1 MRKYLLIILC
11 LSNIFSINAQAKKP
25 KLLIVPSDNW
35 CFQNDYTD
43 DFNNQGIVQRIPNY
57 RKALIEDSDLPLI
70 ISKLEELLQE
80 RNFAPENLERALKSV
95 ENSIIEEQ
103 LRESK
108 ETGSGISENPIDM
121 LKKAAKADI
130 IIQIGY
136 SIKTRGPQRMI
147 EFVMGGYDAYT
158 DKPVANATNISDWLR
173 GMEPAAL
180 AQRAIISEMDGFL
193 DLLQSHF
200 DDMFEN
206 GREVSISIRKWD
218 DWEYDLESYFGDDE
232 EELGLLIEDWIFENT
247 VEGRFSTSDYTE
259 NMLNFEQVR
268 IPLFTERNGRQRP
281 MDTRLF
287 ARNLS
292 RYLIDEFSIEN
303 KITTKGLGEATLI
316 LGSK

>member
-1 MRKYLLIILC
+1 
-11 LSNIFSINAQAKKP
+11 
-25 KLLIVPSDNW
+25 
-35 CFQNDYTD
+35 
-43 DFNNQGIVQRIPNY
+43 
-57 RKALIEDSDLPLI
+57 
-70 ISKLEELLQE
+70 
-80 RNFAPENLERALKSV
+80 
-95 ENSIIEEQ
+95 
-103 LRESK
+103 
-108 ETGSGISENPIDM
+108 M

-158 DKPVANATNISDWLR
+158 DKPVANATNISDYFTGL
-173 GMEPAAL
+173 ETSAL

-218 DWEYDLESYFGDDE
+218 DWEYDLESYFGDDD

-247 VEGRFSTSDYTE
+247 VGGRFSTSDYTE

-268 IPLFTERNGRQRP
+268 IPLFTERNADKDQWIQDYLLVTYQ
-281 MDTRLF
+281 DT
-287 ARNLS
+287 
-292 RYLIDEFSIEN
+292 
-303 KITTKGLGEATLI
+303 
-316 LGSK
+316 